1 MATHYTELMAGT
13 EALVTTL
20 GIFSANKGVIPA
32 FTPLMQEDATG
43 ALVVWDGSSVGKA
56 VYVSAVQIDTAK
68 KTQAQIYKTGVL
80 NVDALNWP
88 ESVKELSAKVA
99 AFVGSGISVQPLAR
113 V

>member
-56 VYVSAVQIDTAK
+56 VMFPLYKSTPRKKHRLRSIRQVS
-68 KTQAQIYKTGVL
+68 
-80 NVDALNWP
+80 
-88 ESVKELSAKVA
+88 
-99 AFVGSGISVQPLAR
+99 
-113 V
+113 

>member
-1 MATHYTELMAGT
+1 MATHYTELMSGT

-32 FTPLMQEDATG
+32 FTPLM
-43 ALVVWDGSSVGKA
+43 
-56 VYVSAVQIDTAK
+56 
-68 KTQAQIYKTGVL
+68 
-80 NVDALNWP
+80 P
-88 ESVKELSAKVA
+88 ESVRELSAKVA

>member
-56 VYVSAVQIDTAK
+56 VYV
-68 KTQAQIYKTGVL
+68 
-80 NVDALNWP
+80 
-88 ESVKELSAKVA
+88 LSL
-99 AFVGSGISVQPLAR
+99 IHI
-113 V
+113 

>member
-56 VYVSAVQIDTAK
+56 VYVPLYKSTPRK
-68 KTQAQIYKTGVL
+68 KHGLRSIRQV
-80 NVDALNWP
+80 
-88 ESVKELSAKVA
+88 S
-99 AFVGSGISVQPLAR
+99 
-113 V
+113 